1 MWKQEKINLGK
12 IPVKKPVEIEFEYQ
26 GDGVFKGATSTCGCT
41 TPKWDIDKSVLL
53 VTYTPKDIP
62 QHLKMAGNTE
72 YSSDKYVHVNMF
84 ENDSIKKYSLSINA
98 KVFKV

>member
-41 TPKWDIDKSVLL
+41 TPKWDIDKSVL
-53 VTYTPKDIP
+53 
-62 QHLKMAGNTE
+62 
-72 YSSDKYVHVNMF
+72 
-84 ENDSIKKYSLSINA
+84 
-98 KVFKV
+98 